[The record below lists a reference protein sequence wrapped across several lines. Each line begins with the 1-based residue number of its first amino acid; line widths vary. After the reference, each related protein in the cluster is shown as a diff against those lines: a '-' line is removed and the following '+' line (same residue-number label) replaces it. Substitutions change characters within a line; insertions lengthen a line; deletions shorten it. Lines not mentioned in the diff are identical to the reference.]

1 MIRNELVGIAILTY
15 KRPQT
20 CYGLIQE
27 INKCK
32 DVDYLVVVKDKHID
46 YEKYDPSK
54 IDQDHF
60 NFIQIEGQ
68 HNIAYNKNQG
78 IKYLLKQGCQHIF
91 MIEDDVVIKDVSVFE
106 KYIETAKAFNL
117 GHLNWNTIPEVTG
130 NPTYEIVGNQ
140 HSIDITLRVCGSF
153 SYFTQEALMH
163 CGLIDEVN
171 FYNAFEHAE
180 HAYRMAAQKFTTPF
194 YAFADIHN
202 AFQYLSN
209 VGEGK
214 STIDHDTLEYQ
225 KNVQQSAESFAKI
238 YGKYIS
244 QIPIPSQNSVL
255 KSLHEI
261 AKRQ

>member
-32 DVDYLVVVKDKHID
+32 DVDYLVVVKDKYVD

-78 IKYLLKQGCQHIF
+78 IKHLLNIGCQHIF
-91 MIEDDVVIKDVSVFE
+91 VIEDDVVIKDISVFE
-106 KYIETAKAFNL
+106 KYIDTAKEFNL
-117 GHLNWNTIPEVTG
+117 GHLNWNTIPEVDG
-130 NPTYEIVGNQ
+130 NPTYEIVGKRS
-140 HSIDITLRVCGSF
+140 SIDITLRVCGSF
-153 SYFTQEALMH
+153 SYFTRAALMH

-180 HAYRMAAQKFTTPF
+180 HAYRMAIQKFTTPF

-214 STIDHDTLEYQ
+214 STLDHDSNEY
-225 KNVQQSAESFAKI
+225 KENVIKSANAFKKI
-238 YGKYIS
+238 YGKTIN
-244 QIPIPSQNSVL
+244 QIPIPAPTDVRDFLISLL
-255 KSLHEI
+255 KS
-261 AKRQ
+261 